1 MRWCARLRLAVGMAL
16 AVAASAG
23 CRTPAS
29 ERCRE
34 YCSRGA
40 DCIEPADNK
49 AFDEAECVS
58 TCAALER
65 DVVGKQSVDSHIA
78 CMDAAKDC
86 VAIRQCL

>member
-1 MRWCARLRLAVGMAL
+1 MSSCASRVMAL
-16 AVAASAG
+16 LLIVAASAG

-40 DCIEPADNK
+40 DCAIPADNK

-65 DVVGKQSVDSHIA
+65 DVVGKKSVDTHIA